1 MQAITEEIVAAARQ
15 ALEALLMAN
24 NLGRLESTRCPG
36 RAGPLYT
43 KAIDRLQRALREYDD
58 ARGQ

>member
-1 MQAITEEIVAAARQ
+1 MQAITEEIVVAARQ

-24 NLGRLESTRCPG
+24 NLGRLELTRCPG
-36 RAGPLYT
+36 RAGSLYT
-43 KAIDRLQRALREYDD
+43 KAIDRLQRALREYD